1 MTELTRG
8 EKLRRTMI
16 RKHGSEEA
24 WKKAMQEQGRK
35 GGMAER
41 SGPTGFAAMSPE
53 RRKELGRKGGLNRW
67 AKRGKE

>member
-8 EKLRRTMI
+8 EKLRQTMI
-16 RKHGSEEA
+16 KKFGSEKA

-53 RRKELGRKGGLNRW
+53 RRKELGRRGGLNR
-67 AKRGKE
+67 GKKQ

>member
-16 RKHGSEEA
+16 RKHGSLEA
-24 WKKAMQEQGRK
+24 WKKAMQENGRK

-41 SGPTGFAAMSPE
+41 FVPTGFAAMSPE
-53 RRKELGRKGGLNRW
+53 RRKELGRRGGLNR
-67 AKRGKE
+67 GKKQ

>member
-16 RKHGSEEA
+16 RKHGSLEA

-35 GGMAER
+35 GGKAER

-53 RRKELGRKGGLNRW
+53 RRKELGRKGGLNR
-67 AKRGKE
+67 GKKQ